1 MSLPI
6 NQIVNVQ
13 VGTSSGGPGISE
25 DIPVA
30 GVGLNKYDHEMRV
43 GESDRLYPVFN
54 PGNAVDRVVYWT
66 EDTDG
71 KVITVSDGVV
81 LAVAVGRGY
90 VTCTTEDGSYRAR
103 CLYNIIRALIPVTS
117 IELSSYEATV
127 EEGKSTSITAT
138 LLPEDAEDK
147 TYGFMSSDSDVA
159 TISSDGYIVGV
170 AAGTCNVTAVS
181 SNGVVSKACVV
192 TVTAPTVKVTDIS
205 LSESSVSNVVGE
217 TRVLTATIQ
226 PTNATNK
233 AVLWRTGNESYA
245 TVDQT
250 GTVTAVAPGQT
261 DITATTVDGGYSAV
275 CRINVIAAIIR
286 VTGVSINGESAID
299 MDVGNTVQLTAAVT
313 PADATLKDV
322 LWRTSDGNVLTVSET
337 GLVSCVGAGSATIT
351 VTTNDGGFTDSVSV
365 RATNPNISV
374 TGVAWAADSPAV
386 VNAGHQAQTSIV
398 ITPADATN
406 QKVSYNSSNPEA
418 VTVDTN
424 GVIYGQAAGTSTI
437 TATTDDGGFAASF
450 TATCSA
456 VATITPDGLG
466 GIPVGGVY
474 RFTYSLSPSDA
485 KLDNIRFES
494 ADPTIATV
502 DSTGLVT
509 GVAEGGCN
517 IWMYADQNGT
527 EVSVATWAQIAAKV
541 QVYPQYVEWLV
552 GNSQQMSTAIYPSD
566 SKDVTITYTSADP
579 AIISVDDK
587 GMMTALAQ
595 GSTSINVNVKM
606 NGVSETGSTSPYV
619 STLSVSTDSLPT
631 IKVGVTQQLVVS
643 VSPSYAKEDSR
654 YNVTYTT
661 SDATVATVSDTGLI
675 TALTDGGCRI
685 GAVVTVGN
693 ATDTDSSYQ
702 TVDEA

>member
-1 MSLPI
+1 MSLPL

-25 DIPVA
+25 DVPVA

-43 GESDRLYPVFN
+43 GERDQLYPVFN
-54 PGNAVDRVVYWT
+54 PGNAIDRVVYWT

-81 LAVAVGRGY
+81 MAVAVGRGY

-117 IELSSYEATV
+117 IELSSYSATL

-147 TYGFMSSDSDVA
+147 TYGFMSSDSNVA
-159 TISSDGYIVGV
+159 TVNSDGYIVGV
-170 AAGTCNVTAVS
+170 SAGTCNVTAVS
-181 SNGVVSKACVV
+181 SNGVISEACVV
-192 TVTAPTVKVTDIS
+192 TVTAPVVKVTDIS

-217 TRVLTATIQ
+217 TRVLVATVQ
-226 PTNATNK
+226 PTNATDK
-233 AVLWRTGNESYA
+233 SVLWRSGNESYA

-250 GTVTAVAPGQT
+250 GTITAVAPGKT
-261 DITATTVDGGYSAV
+261 DITATTLDGGYSAL
-275 CRINVIAAIIR
+275 CGITVIAAIIR

-299 MDVGNTVQLTAAVT
+299 MDVGNTVQLTAVVT
-313 PADATLKDV
+313 PADATLRDV
-322 LWRTSDGNVLTVSET
+322 SWRTSDGNILTVSET
-337 GLVSCVGAGSATIT
+337 GLVTCVGSGSATIT

-365 RATNPNISV
+365 RATDPRVAV
-374 TGVAWAADSPAV
+374 TGVAWADGSPTL
-386 VNAGHQAQTSIV
+386 VNAGHQVQTSIV
-398 ITPADATN
+398 ITPTNATN
-406 QKVSYNSSNPEA
+406 QAVSYNSSNPEA
-418 VTVDTN
+418 VTIGED
-424 GVIYGQAAGTSTI
+424 GILYGQASGSSTI
-437 TATTDDGGFAASF
+437 TVTTDDGGFTASF
-450 TATCSA
+450 TATCSSVA
-456 VATITPDGLG
+456 VITPDGLG
-466 GIPVGGVY
+466 GIPIGGVY
-474 RFTYSLSPSDA
+474 RFTYSVSPSDA
-485 KLDNIRFES
+485 KLENIRFES
-494 ADPTIATV
+494 ADPAIATV

-527 EVSVATWAQIAAKV
+527 EVSTATWAQIAAKV
-541 QVYPQYVEWLV
+541 QVYPQYVEWLA
-552 GNSQQMSTAIYPSD
+552 GNSQQMATEIYPSD
-566 SKDVTITYTSADP
+566 SKDVVVTYTSADP
-579 AIISVDDK
+579 SIITVDSN
-587 GMMTALAQ
+587 GLMTAVAQ
-595 GSTSINVNVKM
+595 GSTSVRVNVKM

-631 IKVGVTQQLVVS
+631 IKVGGTQQLTVT
-643 VSPSYAKEDSR
+643 VSPAYAKEDSR
-654 YNVTYTT
+654 YSVTYTT
-661 SDATVATVSDTGLI
+661 SDATVATVSESGLI

-693 ATDTDSSYQ
+693 ATNSDSSYQ